1 MPRPRGYIDD
11 YNPRAKTRDLLD
23 QVQHVFDTYRDE
35 LPLTGRQVFYR
46 LVGTVDYPKDENAY
60 GRLMEHLGNFRRA
73 GIVSF
78 EYIRDDGVTVLPP
91 LEFASPEEI
100 LERAE
105 QLAAEGQGVRLEG
118 QPRWVE
124 LWCEAGGMAPQ
135 LARVVHPYGVTVYSC
150 GGFDSLTA
158 KYGAAQR
165 IAGWGVPTVVLH
177 VGDFDPSGLT
187 MFQAALEDVA
197 AFADAEGAEVVF
209 KRVAVTP
216 DQVARHNLP
225 GAPPKK
231 SSHDSIWRSGEDAV
245 QAEALP
251 PDVLAAEVQQA
262 VETELDMDALKAAK
276 SSEVGNR
283 ELFEDMMRRLRN
295 GDGS

>member
-1 MPRPRGYIDD
+1 
-11 YNPRAKTRDLLD
+11 
-23 QVQHVFDTYRDE
+23 

-78 EYIRDDGVTVLPP
+78 EYIRDDGVAVLPP

-105 QLAAEGQGVRLEG
+105 QLAAEGQSVRLEG

-165 IAGWGVPTVVLH
+165 MAGREVSTVVLH

-197 AFADAEGAEVVF
+197 AFAETEGTEVEF

-216 DQVARHNLP
+216 EEVGRYNLP

-231 SSHDSIWRSGEDAV
+231 SSHDSIWRTGDDAV

-251 PDVLAAEVQQA
+251 PDTLAAEIRQA
-262 VETELDMDALKAAK
+262 VEAELDMDAFEAAK
-276 SSEVGNR
+276 SAEATNR
-283 ELFEDMMRRLRN
+283 EEFDEMMRRLRN